1 MTYVLILALVAT
13 SGGLFKVMRG
23 AGKGGNA
30 SSLTARLGRYGALAG
45 AGGVQ
50 GAPVLPTYTKARSEQ
65 SAVTRGVDKLVARRG
80 FGEKL
85 GRKLEAAALQVT
97 SGEFVSICFSAF
109 VVSMLAGILIR
120 GTVGLLVLGLIGVA
134 APWVYLKR
142 RTSKRRKKFIEQLAD
157 MTQMMGNSMRAGFSI
172 IQSMELV
179 AGEGP
184 SPAKEEFERVIT
196 EVKLGLPLEQ
206 ALEHMLGRIPSEDL
220 GLAVVAINVQRQVG
234 GNLAEILMVI
244 SKTVRERVRFTR
256 ELKAM
261 TSAGRYSSYVI
272 TALPVGVAVVIN
284 FMDRPYES
292 YLYTTL
298 VGHLMIGVAITMVIA
313 GFFILNKI
321 ANIEV

>member
-1 MTYVLILALVAT
+1 MTYVLLLALVAT

-23 AGKGGNA
+23 AGKGGGA
-30 SSLTARLGRYGALAG
+30 SSLAARLGRYGAMAG
-45 AGGVQ
+45 MQ
-50 GAPVLPTYTKARSEQ
+50 GATVLPTYTKDRSEQ
-65 SAVTRGVDKLVARRG
+65 SAVSRGVDKLVARRG

-85 GRKLEAAALQVT
+85 GRKLEAADLKVT
-97 SGEFVSICFSAF
+97 PGEFVSICFSAF
-109 VVSMLAGILIR
+109 VVAMLAGILIR
-120 GTVGLLVLGLIGVA
+120 GTVGLLVLGLIGLA

-157 MTQMMGNSMRAGFSI
+157 MSQMMGNSMRAGFSI

-184 SPAKEEFERVIT
+184 SPAREEFERVVT

-272 TALPVGVAVVIN
+272 TALPVGVAIVIN

-298 VGHLMIGVAITMVIA
+298 IGHLMMGVAITMVIA
-313 GFFILNKI
+313 GFFILNRI